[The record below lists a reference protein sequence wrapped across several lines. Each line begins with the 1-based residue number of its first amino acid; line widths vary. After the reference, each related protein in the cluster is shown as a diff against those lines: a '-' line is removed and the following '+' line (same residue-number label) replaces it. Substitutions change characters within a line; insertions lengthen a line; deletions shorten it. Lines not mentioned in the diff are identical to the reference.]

1 MADEFTVLP
10 LKFEEGDTHY
20 HQLFVKKNNIKASS
34 TKKPAGRTIYAV
46 NVPPYVTAA
55 SLREAF
61 SAAGTV
67 ERVSLQEKPSSKG
80 TTPDQKTANKDHFQ
94 FKVAYV
100 VFRDENDIR
109 KLLKKRLINPLNAD
123 QQLLT
128 GIDKWTKAYQER
140 IPDPV
145 AMQSEIDQYMA
156 TYDKAVEMKKLEESR
171 QTQNDGWTTV
181 TKKNS
186 GVFSQKQSVVKK
198 LEKKLDSDRSTKELR
213 NFYTFQ
219 IRESKKNEIISL
231 RKKYDRDVKKME
243 QMKKTKRFKPY

>member
-1 MADEFTVLP
+1 MANEFTVLP
-10 LKFEEGDTHY
+10 LKFEEGDTHF
-20 HQLFVKKNNIKASS
+20 HQLFVKKNTAKTSS
-34 TKKPAGRTIYAV
+34 TKKPAGRTLYAV

-55 SLREAF
+55 SLGLAF
-61 SAAGTV
+61 SAAGAI
-67 ERVSLQEKPSSKG
+67 ERVSLQEKPSSKKSV
-80 TTPDQKTANKDHFQ
+80 PEQKTAGKDHFQ

-100 VFRDENDIR
+100 VFRDENDIK
-109 KLLKKRLINPLNAD
+109 KLLKKRQINPLNAD

-128 GIDKWTKAYQER
+128 GIEKWSKSYQER

-145 AMQSEIDQYMA
+145 AMQAEIDMYMA
-156 TYDKAVEMKKLEESR
+156 TYDKAVEKKKLEESR
-171 QTQNDGWTTV
+171 QTQDDGWTTV

-231 RKKYDRDVKKME
+231 RKKYDRDLKKME